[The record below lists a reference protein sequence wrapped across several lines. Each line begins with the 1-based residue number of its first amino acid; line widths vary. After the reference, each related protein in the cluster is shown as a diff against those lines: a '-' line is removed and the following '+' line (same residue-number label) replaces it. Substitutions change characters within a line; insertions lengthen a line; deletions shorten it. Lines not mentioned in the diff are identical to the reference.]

1 MTQMKVRW
9 GDLGS
14 PTQAG
19 QYVIGL
25 DAVSVT
31 RADIELAKGNAD
43 TIFTAIQPDFYSTD
57 TYLLGAR
64 GRPTRSGLA
73 ATMRA
78 RRSRSRRS
86 RRR

>member
-14 PTQAG
+14 PTQPG

-31 RADIELAKGNAD
+31 PADIELAKGNPD
-43 TIFTAIQPDFYSTD
+43 TIFTAIHPDFYSTD
-57 TYLLGAR
+57 TYLLTGIEF
-64 GRPTRSGLA
+64 PTKS
-73 ATMRA
+73 
-78 RRSRSRRS
+78 
-86 RRR
+86 